1 MSVLRNTL
9 KLISTR
15 PGVFFMTLLFN
26 LIFFISPLGTALV
39 IQDVFNKLQNF
50 ESFFQFGI
58 NGAISLIPVTFAI
71 RVSALSI
78 YIFFIVKYIWQSY
91 TLLRKNLL
99 EGILEIPGA
108 EPLKESSGEVI
119 SRFRGDV
126 ETTGEIGVFFAEM
139 VNFGIFAIFAF
150 YIMFSINAKITSFIL
165 IPLASLIIAVFLA
178 KKKIVEVN
186 KASRRATGMVTGAI
200 NEFFSSI
207 RTIKVTNSESNILKQ
222 FDSLNRERKNVAVK
236 DAILLE
242 SVRSMYGVV
251 SSISIGIMFLLIR
264 SELNSGNFTVGNIY
278 LFTFLIGWLT
288 GFVGSLGNLI
298 ATLQRAGVS
307 YNRMARI
314 MNSDPIAVVKDGEI
328 YLDKEYPQIRA
339 ITPVE
344 YGLDELRVVNLTYYF
359 PNSTHGIK
367 DISFSLK
374 KGTLNVIT
382 GKIGSGKTTVLRAL
396 QGLYDSE
403 GEVYWNNIKIVNLK
417 TFFVP
422 PHSSYT
428 SQIPSLFSES
438 IKQNI
443 TLGLPE
449 ESIDIQGSLE
459 LSILDKEIQNFEQKI
474 DTLIGPKGVKLSGGQ
489 KQRVAAARM
498 FIHDSELFILDD
510 ISSALDV
517 DTEKKFWSRV
527 FKRKNSTFLISSH
540 RKSVLQKADQII
552 LLKNGRIDSIGT
564 LKELLSSSKE
574 MKSLWESEI
583 ERKMD

>member
-15 PGVFFMTLLFN
+15 TWIFVMTLIFN

-39 IQDVFNKLQNF
+39 IQEVFNKLQGAD
-50 ESFFQFGI
+50 SFFHFGI
-58 NGAISLIPVTFAI
+58 NGVISLIPVSFVI
-71 RVSALSI
+71 RVTALTI
-78 YIFFIVKYIWQSY
+78 YIFFIVKYIWQSF

-99 EGILEIPGA
+99 EGIMELPGA
-108 EPLKESSGEVI
+108 EPLKESSGELI

-126 ETTGEIGVFFAEM
+126 ETIGEIGVFFAEM
-139 VNFGIFAIFAF
+139 INFGIFAVFAF
-150 YIMFSINAKITSFIL
+150 YIMFSINAKITAFIL
-165 IPLASLIIAVFLA
+165 IPLIALVISVFLA

-186 KASRRATGMVTGAI
+186 KASRKATGMVTGAI

-207 RTIKVTNSESNILKQ
+207 RSIKVTNSESNILQ
-222 FDSLNRERKNVAVK
+222 HFDSLNSDRKKISVK
-236 DAILLE
+236 DAFLLQT
-242 SVRSMYGVV
+242 VRSLYGIV
-251 SSISIGIMFLLIR
+251 SSVSIGIMFLLIGT
-264 SELNSGNFTVGNIY
+264 ELRSGNFTVGNIF
-278 LFTFLIGWLT
+278 LFSFLIGWLT
-288 GFVGSLGNLI
+288 GFVGALGNLI

-307 YNRMARI
+307 YNRLANI
-314 MNSDPIAVVKDGEI
+314 MKKETIAVVKDGEI
-328 YLDKEYPQIRA
+328 YIDKEFPQIQPL
-339 ITPVE
+339 TSMSSE
-344 YGLDELRVVNLTYYF
+344 LDVLTVNNLSYSY
-359 PNSTHGIK
+359 PNSKHGIK

-374 KGTLNVIT
+374 NGTLNVIT
-382 GKIGSGKTTVLRAL
+382 GRIGSGKTTLLRAL

-403 GEVYWNNIKIVNLK
+403 GDIYWNGEKIKNPQR
-417 TFFVP
+417 FFKP

-428 SQIPSLFSES
+428 SQIPSLFSEN

-449 ESIDIQGSLE
+449 DSIDIEGALE
-459 LSILDKEIQNFEQKI
+459 LAVIDKEIQNFEQKM

-517 DTEKKFWSRV
+517 NTEKKFWRRV

-540 RKSVLQKADQII
+540 RKSVLQKADQVI
-552 LLKNGRIDSIGT
+552 LLKNGKIDSIGT
-564 LKELLSSSKE
+564 LKELLATSKE
-574 MKSLWESEI
+574 MKELWESEI
-583 ERKMD
+583 KKK